1 MMAHKSSPCNYP
13 KQPLKRF
20 TIHSNGNLH
29 YLLAN
34 LPPKRKMASIYAR
47 YGLCIL
53 FTRGLPTTYIHI
65 YVMNLMAPK
74 LGPEYG

>member
-20 TIHSNGNLH
+20 TIHSNGNLY
-29 YLLAN
+29 YLLSN

-53 FTRGLPTTYIHI
+53 FTSTYIHI

-74 LGPEYG
+74 LRPEYG